1 MSKDYKNAKRVKLAT
16 NYNQSHINK
25 WDEYRNSM
33 GILNRKTTLEDLAD
47 FAEVLLGENKVSTN
61 NYLSTIV
68 NYEIDEE
75 RMEECSFFERR
86 YSKIRNKVKKIVA
99 DSDPEQAA
107 VFALSDVI
115 SLSPEDRKT
124 LNFCTLL
131 GWRFA
136 TLKLITYCDLIM
148 NDRDT
153 ISYVSAATVERQ
165 EYKFQRCACKPIICN
180 CVTSVA
186 NRCCVLHGPGL
197 PALPMGADIK
207 GVLSRCGAQYSLHS
221 FRRTLAVAI
230 RIEMETRDCENKSQ
244 VKS

>member
-1 MSKDYKNAKRVKLAT
+1 VLDHSHTELLITMSKDYKNAKRVKLAT

-153 ISYVSAATVERQ
+153 ICVRCPMNGKNTSFKGAYVPV
-165 EYKFQRCACKPIICN
+165 ICN

-207 GVLSRCGAQYSLHS
+207 GVLSRCGA
-221 FRRTLAVAI
+221 RRLGNPRGDYRCT
-230 RIEMETRDCENKSQ
+230 D
-244 VKS
+244 